1 MTWAFQPQM
10 VEGELLSAYLSRTA
24 HAHGA
29 TPGGFCRRHISDGW
43 YFTRDV
49 DRGIATAHHRRI
61 AELAGL
67 SLEAVNAMTLR
78 ALVDILELDRPAGET
93 PAAVTPWINAVG
105 IKQAK
110 RRFRALSY
118 CPECLEQD
126 GIVRQCWR
134 LSFHTWCS
142 HHGKPLLDACA
153 RCSAAFVPHL
163 TRRSLRNCHACGDL
177 RRRPVSASTPG
188 DAADLQDV
196 MDALIGSSFDGSRES
211 IERLQALR
219 TLVSIGLNARH
230 GKPIYAPVSSAH
242 VLRKYARLETLDLA
256 ARAAVMVWLGELV
269 SDWPQSFRRL
279 AESIGLTQRTFARTG
294 VPNMVSDWLR
304 GEVEALPEGHTK
316 RRVRATDALAEKIAA
331 SQQAA
336 IGNWRAKRAEILMLE
351 ANRHGR

>member
-1 MTWAFQPQM
+1 
-10 VEGELLSAYLSRTA
+10 
-24 HAHGA
+24 
-29 TPGGFCRRHISDGW
+29 
-43 YFTRDV
+43 
-49 DRGIATAHHRRI
+49 
-61 AELAGL
+61 
-67 SLEAVNAMTLR
+67 
-78 ALVDILELDRPAGET
+78 
-93 PAAVTPWINAVG
+93 
-105 IKQAK
+105 
-110 RRFRALSY
+110 
-118 CPECLEQD
+118 
-126 GIVRQCWR
+126 
-134 LSFHTWCS
+134 
-142 HHGKPLLDACA
+142 
-153 RCSAAFVPHL
+153 
-163 TRRSLRNCHACGDL
+163 
-177 RRRPVSASTPG
+177 
-188 DAADLQDV
+188 
-196 MDALIGSSFDGSRES
+196 MDALIGSSFNGSRES